1 MKHSI
6 IDVLAY
12 YGVTNIRECHGWQKM
27 KCPIH
32 EDSHASAGVNID
44 ENIFTCHGCGIKGDT
59 YKLIM
64 EKEGVKFNEAIK
76 RAEEITGKSR
86 TEIQGF
92 DSSSRRLPSQ
102 TRADVGRRKYSP
114 PGRGRRTSA

>member
-64 EKEGVKFNEAIK
+64 EKEGVGFREALEIAK
-76 RAEEITGKSR
+76 RITGNTSEYVGRISESSDIGRRSR
-86 TEIQGF
+86 GKVKYVPP
-92 DSSSRRLPSQ
+92 SVSRR
-102 TRADVGRRKYSP
+102 
-114 PGRGRRTSA
+114 RGVQ

>member
-6 IDVLAY
+6 IVVLEH

-32 EDSHASAGVNID
+32 EDSHASAGVNIE

-64 EKEGVKFNEAIK
+64 EKEGVSFNEAIK
-76 RAEEITGKSR
+76 YAEEITGTSR
-86 TEIQGF
+86 SEIQGF
-92 DSSSRRLPSQ
+92 NSSGRRLPSQ
-102 TRADVGRRKYSP
+102 ERANLGRRKYSP
-114 PGRGRRTSA
+114 PRSRRTSSS